1 METKWKTNNLFVQL
15 HRFSLESFGIRLS
28 YYEADWLGEAL
39 PTTHGAPLWRRLK
52 VVVDPKDVLNWGG
65 ISDGNALEMSTN
77 PSYCCNDLREWNA
90 AVQAVY
96 LVTLGEGWS
105 SLPPTPSGVAC
116 TRRPTPS
123 SPEQNRPLSN
133 FQKKKDRREKRRR
146 EGKNGWEIRNKK
158 TKEREERKKKQTFL
172 GGWR

>member
-1 METKWKTNNLFVQL
+1 MYYLTSRIFYGRLIMETKWKTNNLFVQL

-116 TRRPTPS
+116 PRAVRRRPVQSKTDHF
-123 SPEQNRPLSN
+123 RI
-133 FQKKKDRREKRRR
+133 FKKRKIGGKRD
-146 EGKNGWEIRNKK
+146 EGKGRMDGK
-158 TKEREERKKKQTFL
+158 
-172 GGWR
+172 